1 MKIEYKIGDLLVD
14 GLADDLEFIAHGCNA
29 QGVMGSGIARSIKD
43 KWPVVFE
50 EYQKSKTILGGIVTV
65 QTPEVVDINCIT
77 QEFYGRDKNVV
88 YCSYEE
94 IRSCIQEI
102 DSFIC
107 YLVCLDRLDNKPVKV
122 GMPMIGAGLANG
134 DWDIISKI
142 IEEES
147 RHFQPVVYKLP

>member
-14 GLADDLEFIAHGCNA
+14 GLADGLGFIAHGCNA

-43 KWPVVFE
+43 KWPAVFE
-50 EYQKSKTILGGIVTV
+50 KYRKSKAILGGIVTV
-65 QTPEVVDINCIT
+65 QTPEVVVINCIT
-77 QEFYGRDKNVV
+77 QEFYGRDKNIV
-88 YCSYEE
+88 YCNYEAIE
-94 IRSCIQEI
+94 SCMRYI
-102 DSFIC
+102 DLFIC
-107 YLVCLDRLDNKPVKV
+107 YLVRLERLDNKPVKV

-134 DWDIISKI
+134 DWNIISKI